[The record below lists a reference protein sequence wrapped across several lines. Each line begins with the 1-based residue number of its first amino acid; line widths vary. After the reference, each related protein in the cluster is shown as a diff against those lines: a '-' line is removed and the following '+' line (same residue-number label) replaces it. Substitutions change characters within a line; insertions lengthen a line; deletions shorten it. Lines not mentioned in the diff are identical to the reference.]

1 VFFFNYNS
9 LIVKDYLLSQPTT
22 NQKAGRSNRSGSAI
36 QIKHLQQCKCFF
48 LSVIL
53 TKLLIKFDLELINF
67 KYVPLYSYIKDKM
80 KLLKGL
86 RVVA

>member
-1 VFFFNYNS
+1 MVGVAQFVEPR
-9 LIVKDYLLSQPTT
+9 IVIPDVV
-22 NQKAGRSNRSGSAI
+22 GSSPI
-36 QIKHLQQCKCFF
+36 IHPILIKHLQQCKCFF

-80 KLLKGL
+80 KLL
-86 RVVA
+86 RA